1 MSDQIRWPWRYQE
14 WYPWNDSYTNLELG
28 LFARLRMWVD
38 DGRIQALLFAETG
51 DTSLFRETFVVGH
64 LETAAIYELL
74 DALHW
79 MMEDCTNKNIAD
91 ALVPAGESPVRNWML
106 SLMEPD
112 NHQWAIAAL
121 VASGLKGFKVC
132 TLKDVFRAVF
142 WGAAERAALCE
153 QLDVSEAEFK
163 GAHKVACKAASV
175 LVEVAGESAGV
186 EWLADWAASV

>member
-1 MSDQIRWPWRYQE
+1 MSDSRGYPWWWQE
-14 WYPWNDSYTNLELG
+14 WYSWNDSYTNLELG

-38 DGRIQALLFAETG
+38 DGRIQAIVLSGAGGDLLV
-51 DTSLFRETFVVGH
+51 RESFVVGH

-79 MMEDCTNKNIAD
+79 MVEDCTNKSIAD

-112 NHQWAIAAL
+112 NRQWAIAAL

-163 GAHKVACKAASV
+163 GAHKVACKAASA
-175 LVEVAGESAGV
+175 LVEVAGESASV
-186 EWLADWAASV
+186 EWLADWACSE